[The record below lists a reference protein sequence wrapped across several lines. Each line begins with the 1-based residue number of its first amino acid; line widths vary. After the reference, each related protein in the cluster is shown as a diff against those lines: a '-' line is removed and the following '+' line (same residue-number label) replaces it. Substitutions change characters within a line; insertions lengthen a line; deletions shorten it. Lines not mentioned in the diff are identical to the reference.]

1 MSSDVAPEASARVEE
16 LQMYESHLWPAANL
30 QLLAF
35 KTRQC
40 AARLHDRRGTTTIVK
55 RSE

>member
-16 LQMYESHLWPAANL
+16 PQMYESHLWPAAKL

-35 KTRQC
+35 ETEQC

-55 RSE
+55 CS